1 MDRGYDHSKH
11 CTDNGFV
18 LLLYS
23 VGSLGKYPS
32 LNGVTNV
39 TVKGVSFTGTDNGVR
54 IKTWQGGKGFAKG
67 LTFENI
73 RMDNVRNP
81 IIIDQYYC
89 PGCTAQVLII
99 LFLSEQLPFI
109 FLPYFFIR
117 KIYILA
123 LED

>member
-1 MDRGYDHSKH
+1 MTIQCADS
-11 CTDNGFV
+11 GFV
-18 LLLYS
+18 LLSCS

-39 TVKGVSFTGTDNGVR
+39 TVNGASFTGTQNGVR
-54 IKTWQGGKGFAKG
+54 IKTWQGGKGFARG

-73 RMDNVRNP
+73 RMSNVGNP

-99 LFLSEQLPFI
+99 LFLSE
-109 FLPYFFIR
+109 
-117 KIYILA
+117 
-123 LED
+123 